1 MDEDILKTIEENDTV
16 SQKENTADEKH
27 RTWLI
32 FDAGSR
38 TYAADATKVR
48 EILRNDEIFPVPFVP
63 KYIKGVINY
72 YGRPYAAVD
81 FSLFQN
87 DEQQNSKLFLILN
100 DENDVAIQIS
110 DVREFQTLKEDYLQ
124 TIARTAESA
133 YFSNAIDYDD
143 GIQHIAVP
151 VLNFE
156 SITARI
162 RQDFENE

>member
-1 MDEDILKTIEENDTV
+1 MDRNIIKAIEENDNA
-16 SQKENTADEKH
+16 SQEENTANETHK
-27 RTWLI
+27 TLLI

-87 DEQQNSKLFLILN
+87 DKQQNSRLFLILN

-110 DVREFQTLKEDYLQ
+110 DVREFQTLKEDYLR
-124 TIARTAESA
+124 TIAKTAESA

-151 VLNFE
+151 VLDFE